1 MVAVVGDILIRLN
14 KGDFAGVM
22 DISYNACCLYDRDSY
37 YWNYLFCRVKKNQIN

>member
-22 DISYNACCLYDRDSY
+22 DIYPTMLVVYMIGILIIGITC
-37 YWNYLFCRVKKNQIN
+37 FVG